1 MEHPY
6 IKKVILSIITEKQE
20 STCLDNAVLHQI
32 IHLQPC
38 VYFTLVTCL
47 TFLKGPLQRINIVV
61 DSMSVSWIIKFVLL
75 FILSTF
81 HLYLE
86 PVALLHQVKKHLLKQ
101 GNSQGQGL
109 CMYISLKHIMCIYV
123 YSLYMFMHIYVTCI
137 YVCIYT
143 CFMYLKKYTYESFL
157 NYLPVEVPPTSFI
170 FPLYHIPFV
179 FRNIL
184 ILSSKYT
191 QTKSTFFTHAIC
203 YGLSIY
209 WQ

>member
-1 MEHPY
+1 
-6 IKKVILSIITEKQE
+6 
-20 STCLDNAVLHQI
+20 
-32 IHLQPC
+32 
-38 VYFTLVTCL
+38 
-47 TFLKGPLQRINIVV
+47 
-61 DSMSVSWIIKFVLL
+61 
-75 FILSTF
+75 
-81 HLYLE
+81 
-86 PVALLHQVKKHLLKQ
+86 
-101 GNSQGQGL
+101 
-109 CMYISLKHIMCIYV
+109 MYISLKHIVMTHV

-191 QTKSTFFTHAIC
+191 WTRHIFYSCHLLWIVNILAVRNTSFCRNMKYFLAIHHRDASQWC
-203 YGLSIY
+203 NLNAQGSLLKYQCRDGKCTGSVLDNRWGVIR
-209 WQ
+209 